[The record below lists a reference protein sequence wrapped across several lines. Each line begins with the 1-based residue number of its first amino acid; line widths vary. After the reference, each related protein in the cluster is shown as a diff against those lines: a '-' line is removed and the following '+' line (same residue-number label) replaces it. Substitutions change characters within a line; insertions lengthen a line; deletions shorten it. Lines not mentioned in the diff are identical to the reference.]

1 MKKICCMIALAAI
14 SFSSVYAE
22 PNINS
27 SVKADVLQTH
37 KKKVIHKKKKPM
49 KMKKGTSMGKMK
61 M

>member
-1 MKKICCMIALAAI
+1 MKNFCCIIALAAI
-14 SFSSVYAE
+14 SFGSVYAE

-27 SVKADVLQTH
+27 AVKVDVLQTH
-37 KKKVIHKKKKPM
+37 KKKVLHKKKKPM